1 MNTLQI
7 DSVLLD
13 EALKMAKQKNIDL
26 TQMVESF
33 IAFRIS
39 RRLIARKHLVHL
51 TCQKNRIDHHMFC

>member
-26 TQMVESF
+26 SQMVESF
-33 IAFRIS
+33 IRNFVEKSAKPQGKS
-39 RRLIARKHLVHL
+39 
-51 TCQKNRIDHHMFC
+51 KNNPIRQSFGD

>member
-26 TQMVESF
+26 TQMVESLEF
-33 IAFRIS
+33 N
-39 RRLIARKHLVHL
+39 L
-51 TCQKNRIDHHMFC
+51 